1 MAGQGDVPRPC
12 EPLDI
17 MREVDRLY
25 RSRLLLRDH
34 LHVLV
39 HYGRRQEAPDAQR
52 PREARAAHIWQEA
65 FQHIGPVLS
74 RKGIILP
81 VRVNTMP
88 AVAERVP
95 EQAMAVFSPL
105 SSRSP
110 LPVPAVA
117 QESRRSAAA
126 RITAPPPVRR
136 LGRAAGTAFP
146 AAA

>member
-39 HYGRRQEAPDAQR
+39 HYGRRQQAPDAQR
-52 PREARAAHIWQEA
+52 PREARAAHIWREA

-81 VRVNTMP
+81 VQASRMP
-88 AVAERVP
+88 AVAERIP
-95 EQAMAVFSPL
+95 EPAMAVFPPL
-105 SSRSP
+105 APRSI
-110 LPVPAVA
+110 PAAV
-117 QESRRSAAA
+117 QESRRSAAV
-126 RITAPPPVRR
+126 RIAAPPPGRR
-136 LGRAAGTAFP
+136 LRPAAGTAIP